1 VGEINEYSGIEIE
14 WKRGKRAILTIFND
28 EKKPIE
34 EVKLYELNTR
44 EEMHKLLT
52 EKGFAKK
59 TQEERLEEAQAVRI
73 ESELRAIEEPLVVYD
88 MLTAVYL
95 VVFCAFAVCG
105 ILLQKN
111 KKKKRSSNNSLLTRV

>member
-59 TQEERLEEAQAVRI
+59 TQEERLEEVQAVRI